1 MKFSGCAVRCLIV
14 DDSADFAEAARSL
27 LERGGMTVVG
37 VASTGADALRRYE
50 ELRPEV
56 TLVDIDLG
64 RESGFAVAE
73 QLHQVPSATP
83 LPVILISTHDE
94 QDFAEMIAAS
104 PALGFVPKSA
114 LTTDAIRNLVDS
126 SARVEEGDH
135 G

>member
-1 MKFSGCAVRCLIV
+1 VRCLIV
-14 DDSADFAEAARSL
+14 DDNAYFVEAARSL
-27 LERGGMTVVG
+27 LECGGMTVVG
-37 VASTGADALRRYE
+37 IASTGAEALRRYE

-73 QLHQVPSATP
+73 QLHQVPSETS
-83 LPVILISTHDE
+83 LPVILISTHNK
-94 QDFAEMIAAS
+94 QDFADMIAAS

-114 LTTDAIRNLVDS
+114 LTADAIRNLVNS
-126 SARVEEGDH
+126 SARIEEGDH